1 MTRKQWEGWTR
12 PGLKED
18 DELFYHQGHMWD
30 IDSLK
35 EMIDALDQLE
45 EGIAYLQRM
54 NAHKSR

>member
-1 MTRKQWEGWTR
+1 
-12 PGLKED
+12 
-18 DELFYHQGHMWD
+18 MWD